1 MEDDG
6 VNNDGEKVQG
16 GSVEVRG
23 ADGAQTT
30 FKFEGEIKEVQAIL
44 KLEFSKCSSIRVSID
59 QTLLDFLISSRG
71 LHNDQVLIILLWF
84 VPDQMI
90 VILLQ

>member
-1 MEDDG
+1 MEDDS
-6 VNNDGEKVQG
+6 VHNDGEKVQG
-16 GSVEVRG
+16 GSIEVRS
-23 ADGAQTT
+23 ADGAEAT

-44 KLEFSKCSSIRVSID
+44 KLEFSECSSIRVSID
-59 QTLLDFLISSRG
+59 LTLLDFLISSWG

-84 VPDQMI
+84 VPDQML